1 MARGN
6 TAILDGLEVGY
17 GTRDSVN
24 EYDAVV
30 HTYGRI
36 KQAEIRVDHTNIAN
50 FADAVDPLTKHFEIP
65 VGSVV
70 LTSQIVVEESFAAMT
85 RLTVGLKQT
94 DGTTIDPD
102 GLHTI
107 ILVAALTDGD
117 VLDGTGALVGTE
129 LANDSVL
136 GVTVTGSAATAG
148 KMAVLIEYR
157 EPLPSED
164 SPAVLVGI
172 QGSL

>member
-6 TAILDGLEVGY
+6 TATLDGLEVGY

-36 KQAEIRVDHTNIAN
+36 SQAEIRVDHTNIAN
-50 FADAVDPLTKHFEIP
+50 FADAVDPLSKHFEIP

-70 LTSQIVVEESFAAMT
+70 LTSQIVVEETFLN
-85 RLTVGLKQT
+85 LTSLVVGLKET
-94 DGTTIDPD
+94 DGTTVDPD
-102 GLHTI
+102 GLHAA
-107 ILVAALTDGD
+107 ILLAALTDGD
-117 VLDGTGALVGTE
+117 VEDGAGALVGTE
-129 LANDSVL
+129 LAQDSVL
-136 GVTVTGSAATAG
+136 SITVTGTAPTAG

-157 EPLPSED
+157 EPLPAED
-164 SPAVLVGI
+164 APAVITGI
-172 QGSL
+172 IGSL